1 MITQVINV
9 NEILKQALLFDFYG
23 ELLTEHQK
31 SVYEDVVFADLSYT
45 EVAEEKNISRQS
57 VHELIKRC
65 NKLLAEYE
73 EKLHLVERFLVIK
86 RKVEEIR
93 ESTNDPDKVREISD
107 EILEEL

>member
-1 MITQVINV
+1 MEKFVEQS
-9 NEILKQALLFDFYG
+9 LLFDFYG

-73 EKLHLVERFLVIK
+73 EKLHLVERLLVIK

>member
-1 MITQVINV
+1 MEKFVEQS
-9 NEILKQALLFDFYG
+9 LLFDFYG